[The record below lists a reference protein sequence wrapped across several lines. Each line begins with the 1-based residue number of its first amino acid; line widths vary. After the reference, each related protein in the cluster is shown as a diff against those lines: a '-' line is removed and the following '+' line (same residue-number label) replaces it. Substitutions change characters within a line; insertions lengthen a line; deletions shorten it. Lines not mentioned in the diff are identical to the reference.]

1 MSPREFA
8 DILELKKQELL
19 SDNKP
24 LKIAAISTTV
34 EMSSRIF
41 FRGEATSGGKIGNYG
56 SYDLYLTDDI
66 IKGIPNV
73 IATREGKR
81 GDSVFKSGK
90 KKGKK
95 HSTTWFD
102 GWKGVR
108 EEAERQTAFVD
119 LSMVGDLQSEF
130 TNTPLG
136 SPIAKAEPRRIDV
149 NTYAIEVLSDDN
161 VNKARG
167 NEKNFKK
174 DIFKLSTFEKNEFY
188 RVAEFELKKLFS

>member
-34 EMSSRIF
+34 EMASRIF
-41 FRGEATSGGKIGNYG
+41 VRGEATSGGKIGNYG
-56 SYDLYLTDDI
+56 TYDLYLSDKEI
-66 IKGIPNV
+66 SSLPNV
-73 IATREGKR
+73 QATRKGKK
-81 GDSVFKSGK
+81 GKSEFKSGK
-90 KKGKK
+90 E

-108 EEAERQTAFVD
+108 EEAGRQTAFVD

-149 NTYAIEVLSDDN
+149 NNYAIEVLSEDN